1 MKAIEINGEIKI
13 YNTLPKSWDGNK
25 HYLGGFNNLSDE
37 ELKEEGFYDV
47 IVPDYDSNIKKLG
60 DIYFDSD
67 NEIFT
72 YNVENITWSESLSE
86 LKENAIKELKQNAFI
101 KLSLTDWYV
110 IRKYEEGIDIP
121 ADISTERANIKSDV
135 ITKEGEINA
144 LTTKASVILY
154 NTSL

>member
-25 HYLGGFNNLSDE
+25 HYVGGFNNLSDAD
-37 ELKEEGFYDV
+37 LKSEGFYDV
-47 IVPDYDSNIKKLG
+47 IVPEYDSRVAKLSS
-60 DIYFDSD
+60 IYFDS
-67 NEIFT
+67 NKEVFT
-72 YNVENITWSESLSE
+72 YDIEDITWNESLSE
-86 LKENAIKELKQNAFI
+86 LKENAIKELKQNAYV

-121 ADISTERANIKSDV
+121 TDISTERANIKSDV
-135 ITKEGEINA
+135 ITKEEEINA

-154 NTSL
+154 NISL